1 MDVEHQAT
9 DLVVG
14 RESGGCDVELDHQ
27 GAMVA
32 DRGGGHPG
40 PSGLDRPGWIVAQ
53 DMVQLLGGG
62 GIGPGAAPPGL
73 GPAPPGGQHQH
84 CRGHVQVAHQQPRRR
99 PGPGHHLQLPQLG
112 DVVALAV
119 GQVGGRHRYRA
130 RPHLEAGQDRGALFT
145 ATGRGEPQMLDGR
158 PGGWG
163 FESRAARTNPM
174 GQRPRVVATRGI
186 RVAATGCAASRA

>member
-1 MDVEHQAT
+1 MSSSTTRARWSLTGAAAT
-9 DLVVG
+9 LAPRGWTAPAGSLRRIWSSCWVG
-14 RESGGCDVELDHQ
+14 
-27 GAMVA
+27 A
-32 DRGGGHPG
+32 
-40 PSGLDRPGWIVAQ
+40 
-53 DMVQLLGGG
+53 
-62 GIGPGAAPPGL
+62 GIGPGGAPPGL

-84 CRGHVQVAHQQPRRR
+84 RRGHVQVAHQQPRRR

-119 GQVGGRHRYRA
+119 GQVGGRHRHRDRA